1 MFVCTKCGLCC
12 KNIDKV
18 PELSMFHR
26 GDGVCIHLDEKT
38 NLCLIYHSRPEKCNI
53 DAMYRKIYYTHMSLE
68 EYYEM
73 NYKVCMQLKNNAL
86 KKGEL

>member
-1 MFVCTKCGLCC
+1 MFNCDKCGLCC
-12 KNIDKV
+12 RSLHLSDLYHDLDK
-18 PELSMFHR
+18 
-26 GDGVCIHLDEKT
+26 GDGVGIHLDEKT
-38 NLCLIYHSRPEKCNI
+38 NLCRIYHSRPEKCNI
-53 DAMYRKIYYTHMSLE
+53 DVMYRKIYYTHMSLE

>member
-1 MFVCTKCGLCC
+1 MFNCDKCGLCC
-12 KNIDKV
+12 RSLHLSDLYHDLDK
-18 PELSMFHR
+18 

-86 KKGEL
+86 KKGEI

>member
-1 MFVCTKCGLCC
+1 
-12 KNIDKV
+12 
-18 PELSMFHR
+18 
-26 GDGVCIHLDEKT
+26 
-38 NLCLIYHSRPEKCNI
+38 
-53 DAMYRKIYYTHMSLE
+53 MYRKIYYTHMSLE